1 MNKKVGFG
9 IRAKMFVLIILSV
22 AIILL
27 SMSWIIYSK
36 SKAIIKET
44 IQSEMETA
52 KESMFAGI
60 NETLDVATQAVIEI
74 DNNDYIKD
82 LIIRMESKDTIKSTQ
97 GYSNLIKTLNLIK
110 SKNDNLLNVYIGI
123 DHLNYLITDDEFEVP
138 PEFDTKGR
146 SWYKQVMQNKGLAV
160 TEPYIDVVTELLV
173 LTVACPINDSNG
185 NIIGVAGVDISL
197 DKIFQLMSNYKYKES
212 GYAILMDP
220 NGSFIY
226 HPDKELIM
234 KDSIDEIDGDV
245 EEVRNKMLLGQLGI
259 EKIDVDG
266 VQHYISYGPVEIS
279 NWSLGLLVPV
289 DEAED
294 KLASLRVIFITSIV
308 IGIII
313 LSLIVFFLS
322 GSILKY
328 IPALLNSF
336 NAAANGDLTIRTKTG
351 IKDEIGL
358 LADGFNRMMEAQ
370 QKVIYSVIDSAKNI
384 TNAIDNTEKNITDLN
399 GSVEDVSATTEQISA
414 GMEETAASMEE
425 MNATSNE
432 IEKVLDDISEKANS
446 GVDSAKEIN
455 NRAVSLK
462 DDAVVSRQNAYEIYD
477 NTNEKLREAIEESK
491 TIEQISILSDSIL
504 AITDQTNLLALNAA
518 IEAARAG
525 EAGRGFAVVADEIRK
540 LAEDSKQAVT
550 KIQEVTD
557 SVLHSV
563 EKLVGSANGVLDF
576 VDKKA
581 IKDYDILVSTCEQY
595 SKDVSYFEELVSDF
609 STSFSMLKATI
620 QGMVR
625 SIEEVSL
632 ATNEGAEGTAN
643 IAEKSSDVIE
653 KSAAVIKHMNNT
665 KEYTDKLMKM
675 VSNFKV

>member
-9 IRAKMFVLIILSV
+9 IRARMFILIILSV
-22 AIILL
+22 AIILFT
-27 SMSWIIYSK
+27 MSGFIYSK
-36 SKAIIKET
+36 AKNIITEQIKEDLEGSKYNIAKDVSNT
-44 IQSEMETA
+44 LETA
-52 KESMFAGI
+52 KLFVDE
-60 NETLDVATQAVIEI
+60 L
-74 DNNDYIKD
+74 NNNSYIKD
-82 LIIRMESKDTIKSTQ
+82 FIIVANSRETVKTTE
-97 GYSNLIKTLNLIK
+97 GYENLIKTLNLV
-110 SKNDNLLNVYIGI
+110 KNQNSNLLNVYVGI
-123 DHLNYLITDDEFEVP
+123 DHLNYLITHN
-138 PEFDTKGR
+138 EFDLPSDFDMKGR
-146 SWYKQVMQNKGLAV
+146 GWYVEAVKNKGLAI
-160 TEPYIDVVTELLV
+160 TEPYIDTATGLLVVTV
-173 LTVACPINDSNG
+173 CTPINNENG
-185 NIIGVAGVDISL
+185 EIIGVAGIDISL
-197 DKIFQLMSNYKYKES
+197 QSISDIMSGFSYAKT
-212 GYAILMDP
+212 GHAILSD
-220 NGSFIY
+220 NSGKLIY
-226 HPDKELIM
+226 HPNSELIL
-234 KDSIDEIDGDV
+234 KDTIDNADMFGAIGS
-245 EEVRNKMLLGQLGI
+245 KMMSGESGI
-259 EKIDVDG
+259 EKINIDG

-289 DEAED
+289 AEAED
-294 KLASLRVIFITSIV
+294 KLVSFRIIFVASIAA
-308 IGIII
+308 GIII
-313 LSLIVFFLS
+313 LSLIVFLLS

-675 VSNFKV
+675 VSNFRV

>member
-9 IRAKMFVLIILSV
+9 IRARMFILIILSV
-22 AIILL
+22 AIILFT
-27 SMSWIIYSK
+27 MSGFIYSK
-36 SKAIIKET
+36 AKKIITEQIKEDLEGSKYNIAKDVSNT
-44 IQSEMETA
+44 LETA
-52 KESMFAGI
+52 KLFVDE
-60 NETLDVATQAVIEI
+60 L
-74 DNNDYIKD
+74 NNNSYIKD
-82 LIIRMESKDTIKSTQ
+82 FIIDANSRETVKTTE
-97 GYSNLIKTLNLIK
+97 GYENLIKTLNLV
-110 SKNDNLLNVYIGI
+110 KNQNSNLLNVYVGI
-123 DHLNYLITDDEFEVP
+123 DHLNYLITHN
-138 PEFDTKGR
+138 EFDLPSDFDMKGR
-146 SWYKQVMQNKGLAV
+146 GWYVEAVKNKGLAI
-160 TEPYIDVVTELLV
+160 TEPYIDTATGLLVVTV
-173 LTVACPINDSNG
+173 CTPINNENG
-185 NIIGVAGVDISL
+185 EIIGVAGIDISL
-197 DKIFQLMSNYKYKES
+197 QSISDIMSGFSYAKT
-212 GYAILMDP
+212 GHAILSD
-220 NGSFIY
+220 NSGKLIY
-226 HPDKELIM
+226 HPNSELIL
-234 KDSIDEIDGDV
+234 KDTIDNADMFGAIGS
-245 EEVRNKMLLGQLGI
+245 KMMSGESGL
-259 EKIDVDG
+259 EKIDVSG
-266 VQHYISYGPVEIS
+266 AEHYISYGPIEIS

-289 DEAED
+289 AEAED
-294 KLASLRVIFITSIV
+294 KLVSFRIIFVASIAA
-308 IGIII
+308 GIII

-675 VSNFKV
+675 VSNFRV